1 MSRGIRVLSLTVV
14 VAVIGA
20 GAALVAA
27 CGSSLSSPPS
37 STPSTSPTTVKMYK
51 VGITQIVTHPAL
63 DAAVKGFKETLAAH
77 GLNVKY
83 DMQNA
88 EGDMSAAAAIA
99 QKFASENLNL
109 IFSVATPTSQAVA
122 KDTSTIPIV
131 FCAVTDPVG
140 AGLVKNLKAPTANV
154 TGVSDMQPVAPIL
167 DLVKLVPNA
176 TTVGAIYNAGESNS
190 VFLIKNEQ
198 AAATKMGYKFI
209 GATASNSS
217 EVQTAAQSLVGRVQ
231 AITVIGD
238 NTAVSA
244 LDSIVKVCEQNHILL
259 LAGDT
264 SSVQGGAAAGFGFN
278 YEDLGRQ
285 AGEQAYK
292 ILTGM
297 PVSNIPVEFAKKLM
311 LAVNVKA
318 AKAMGVKL
326 PAALVNRAALKY

>member
-1 MSRGIRVLSLTVV
+1 MSRTIKTLGAVAVCLVLSLTA
-14 VAVIGA
+14 AVLA
-20 GAALVAA
+20 G
-27 CGSSLSSPPS
+27 CGSSSSSNNPSPS
-37 STPSTSPTTVKMYK
+37 SSGATTFH